1 MFDAIASFLIR
12 TLAFDTTFL
21 LAMRSLTDP
30 FLLQEM
36 LEVDVM
42 TLKVLDES
50 LSLRFD
56 FLALCNSS
64 NRIGLTIDLASQE
77 ALRLHRE
84 DRAID

>member
-1 MFDAIASFLIR
+1 
-12 TLAFDTTFL
+12 
-21 LAMRSLTDP
+21 MRSLTDP

-56 FLALCNSS
+56 FLTLGNSG
-64 NRIGLTIDLASQE
+64 NWIGLAIDLASQE
-77 ALRLHRE
+77 AL
-84 DRAID
+84 